1 MMLHIPAV
9 LNKEQ
14 LKTITGLLVD
24 APFVDGKFSAG
35 QVAQRVKNNREL
47 DQTSQ
52 QAKQLDQLVI
62 SALSGNKIFRSATL
76 PLRVSQPFFA
86 RYSKGMSYGSHIDD
100 PVMGGEAGR
109 YRSDISLTIFLNDPE
124 NYEGGELSIQT
135 TFGVN
140 EIKLPAGDV
149 ILYPSSSLHQ
159 VNTIS
164 SGERMVAV
172 LWIQSLVRDA
182 ASREILFNLD
192 LAREKM
198 QYSNPEAS
206 ETRCVDYAYTNLVR
220 MWSEV

>member
-14 LKTITGLLVD
+14 LKTIMGLLVD

-35 QVAQRVKNNREL
+35 QTARRVKNNREL

-109 YRSDISLTIFLNDPE
+109 YRSDISLTIFLNGPE
-124 NYEGGELSIQT
+124 NYEGGELSIQS

-159 VNTIS
+159 VNTVT
-164 SGERMVAV
+164 SGERIVSV